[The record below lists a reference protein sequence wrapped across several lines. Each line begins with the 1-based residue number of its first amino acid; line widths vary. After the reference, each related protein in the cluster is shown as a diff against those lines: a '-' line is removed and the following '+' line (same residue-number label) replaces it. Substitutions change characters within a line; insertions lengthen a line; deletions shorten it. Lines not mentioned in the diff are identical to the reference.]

1 MRVLEYQGCII
12 NVKYDDE
19 KNTRHYLTFNET
31 QMRRC
36 DFLIENINGQT
47 VPMGK
52 LQQCFLSRVHKYER
66 VSGTSSVQA

>member
-19 KNTRHYLTFNET
+19 ENTRHYLTFNKI

-36 DFLIENINGQT
+36 DFLIENING
-47 VPMGK
+47 
-52 LQQCFLSRVHKYER
+52 
-66 VSGTSSVQA
+66 

>member
-19 KNTRHYLTFNET
+19 KNTRHYLTFNKI

-36 DFLIENINGQT
+36 DFLIENING
-47 VPMGK
+47 
-52 LQQCFLSRVHKYER
+52 
-66 VSGTSSVQA
+66 